1 MGRLNLKVV
10 PGSSRD
16 EIVGWL
22 GDSLKLKVTAPPE
35 EGRANEVVDAMNDEV
50 IRAAFPRE
58 KPGRS
63 GGARTRE

>member
-22 GDSLKLKVTAPPE
+22 GDSLKYLESRKP
-35 EGRANEVVDAMNDEV
+35 AM
-50 IRAAFPRE
+50 P
-58 KPGRS
+58 S
-63 GGARTRE
+63 